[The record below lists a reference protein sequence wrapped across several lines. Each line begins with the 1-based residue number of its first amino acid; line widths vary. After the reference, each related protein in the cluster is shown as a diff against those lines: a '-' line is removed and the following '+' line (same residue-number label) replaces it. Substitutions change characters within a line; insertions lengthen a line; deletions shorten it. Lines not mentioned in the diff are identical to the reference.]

1 MRGKKRKDG
10 ILPLLQGML
19 RQGRASTSR
28 LNRKTPTLD
37 PSSFHAFR
45 RSSYSDMPCRGIEYR
60 APTKLDRL
68 FPCWQTSG
76 P

>member
-37 PSSFHAFR
+37 PSSLHASRHSFC
-45 RSSYSDMPCRGIEYR
+45 SDTPCWSIEYQ

>member
-10 ILPLLQGML
+10 ILSMLQGML

-28 LNRKTPTLD
+28 LNRRTPTLD
-37 PSSFHAFR
+37 PPSLHVSR
-45 RSSYSDMPCRGIEYR
+45 RSFCSDMPCRSIEYQ

-68 FPCWQTSG
+68 FPCWQTSE